1 MCFRGWGVIVP
12 STKYEGGRRKEQVL
26 GFGVPG
32 EGLDAL
38 IRIVF
43 AHIFLSRSGVADKLH
58 QDGQALQMVLVRRG
72 ARESRAC
79 PECRDRRLII
89 IEPFRKLGGF
99 FVFRGVIV
107 PSTMYEG

>member
-38 IRIVF
+38 IRTVF
-43 AHIFLSRSGVADKLH
+43 GPPLTFPVRRSGKE
-58 QDGQALQMVLVRRG
+58 VR
-72 ARESRAC
+72 
-79 PECRDRRLII
+79 
-89 IEPFRKLGGF
+89 
-99 FVFRGVIV
+99 
-107 PSTMYEG
+107 STK